1 MADPSGEQDGRGLL
15 PGVAAAAFAAAGV
28 LALLRRR
35 RRVALQ
41 QRPAGYRLPTPAPD
55 TADEL
60 SRLEA
65 AAPSVRVLN
74 DLIGLLTSIP
84 EGVQPVLAT
93 TTDDGVVT
101 LLFDDAAVLPDPPT
115 PWSLHQ
121 HDDGGPVGWRAKLGA
136 SGPSR
141 SFGLPLLVTLGQTG
155 SATVLANLGA
165 IGTLPVTGPD
175 TAVRR
180 VLRTMSIELATT
192 RTAGPVEVVVAGD
205 SAFASVEDLRH
216 GDDLAAELDT
226 AIVEGAH
233 GVVLADRLPRLLV
246 CHAGHRAPD
255 LPDHGVDGLVGILT
269 AGRPADDGW
278 LLEVDEEQTG
288 RLRLPDGGHVQL
300 TLPALRPEVI
310 DSELDRLDQLER
322 ADDAPASATP
332 ENEDV
337 DPPPA
342 AHPAGTSSNGQR
354 PHSSPIDPAWCEVR
368 LLGPIEVVR
377 DGRPVEGLSPL
388 TLQVLLYLATHRN
401 GVTAQRLDDAVWAGR
416 LAPPG
421 SQRLRAAL
429 TKLREALG
437 NSPDGQPLLPR
448 RRGATSPV
456 RLSGDVGSDL
466 DRALAHLAR
475 ARDRPD
481 ALAAADEIAHAVA
494 LVRGEPFEG
503 LPLSWTSEVAQHA
516 IAQLQDAAITAAQ
529 VYREAGRYDRA
540 EDMIRRGLRLCD
552 PCEPLYIQ
560 WAQLEA
566 ARGRRDQIPHL
577 LRQLRARYADDAD
590 ETAGWAATP
599 TPETELA
606 FEMLMSDA

>member
-1 MADPSGEQDGRGLL
+1 
-15 PGVAAAAFAAAGV
+15 
-28 LALLRRR
+28 
-35 RRVALQ
+35 
-41 QRPAGYRLPTPAPD
+41 
-55 TADEL
+55 
-60 SRLEA
+60 
-65 AAPSVRVLN
+65 
-74 DLIGLLTSIP
+74 LTSIP
-84 EGVQPVLAT
+84 EGVQPALAT

-115 PWSLHQ
+115 PWSLHH

-226 AIVEGAH
+226 AIAEGAH

-246 CHAGHRAPD
+246 SHAGHRAPD
-255 LPDHGVDGLVGILT
+255 LPDHGVDGLVGVLT

-278 LLEVDEEQTG
+278 LLEVDDEQTG

-310 DSELDRLDQLER
+310 DTELDRLDQLER
-322 ADDAPASATP
+322 ADDAPASGRPPTP
-332 ENEDV
+332 GDEDV

-354 PHSSPIDPAWCEVR
+354 PHSSPIEPAWCEVR

-481 ALAAADEIAHAVA
+481 PLAAADEIAHAVA

-606 FEMLMSDA
+606 FETLMADAPPAR